1 MFALVDCNN
10 FYASCERAFNPG
22 LRNTPIVV
30 LSNNDGC
37 IIARSNEAKALGFK
51 MGEPAYKVKALI
63 EQHQAAVFSSNYTL
77 YGDMSQRVMNCLA
90 EFSPD
95 IEIYSIDE
103 AFIGLQGFDLFD
115 LEAYCRKI
123 RATVMRNTGIPVSI
137 GIAVT
142 KALAKL
148 ANHIAKKEKDCEG
161 VFWINTEEKRKSVLQ
176 RMPVTEIWGVGR
188 QYARLLEKNK
198 LLTSWDFAQAGE
210 EWVRK
215 NMTVVG
221 LRTLKEL
228 QGTSCLSLEMI
239 APDKKAICTS
249 RSFGQMQTDA
259 QPIAEAVATFASR
272 CAAKLRKQ
280 KSCANV
286 LMVFIH
292 TNAFRKDLP
301 QYARNRV
308 VTLPVATNSS
318 MEFVKYAVMAFHS
331 IFQEGFQYKKAGIVV
346 AGIVP
351 EACVQSN
358 CFDEVERSKQAL
370 LMKTL
375 DNINNALGSE
385 MLKIATQGSDRKWKL
400 RQEKLSPCY
409 TTRWKD
415 IITIKT

>member
-137 GIAVT
+137 GIAAT
-142 KALAKL
+142 KTLAKL
-148 ANHIAKKEKDCEG
+148 ANHVAKKEKDCEG

-228 QGTSCLSLEMI
+228 QGTSCLLLEMI
-239 APDKKAICTS
+239 VPDKKAICTS
-249 RSFGQMQTDA
+249 RSFGQMQTEA

-308 VTLPVATNSS
+308 ITLPVATNSS
-318 MEFVKYAVMAFHS
+318 MEFVKYAVMAFYS
-331 IFQEGFQYKKAGIVV
+331 IFEQGFQYIKKRA
-346 AGIVP
+346 
-351 EACVQSN
+351 
-358 CFDEVERSKQAL
+358 
-370 LMKTL
+370 
-375 DNINNALGSE
+375 
-385 MLKIATQGSDRKWKL
+385 
-400 RQEKLSPCY
+400 
-409 TTRWKD
+409 
-415 IITIKT
+415 